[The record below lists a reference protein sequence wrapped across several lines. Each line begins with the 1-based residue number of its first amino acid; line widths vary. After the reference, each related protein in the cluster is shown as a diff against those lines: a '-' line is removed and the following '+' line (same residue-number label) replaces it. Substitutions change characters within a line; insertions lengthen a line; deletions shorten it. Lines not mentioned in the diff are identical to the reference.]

1 VNSKKMLKFHKKTIY
16 EALGREP
23 VHPFPARMAPGIA
36 LAAMPADSDQLRV
49 LDPMMGS
56 GTVLAMARARGHR
69 GFGFDLDPLAVLI
82 SKVWTTA
89 NDPEEVRE
97 ASNEVLTG
105 AKDLF
110 SGISEED
117 AYPPHAD
124 EETRNFL
131 TYWFDPQAR
140 RQLTALSNCIACI
153 PQDITR
159 NVLWCAYSR
168 LIITKQAGASLA
180 RDLAHSRPHRFYA
193 EAPLKP
199 FEKFPA
205 SVERVLANTI
215 SAKSGDRGPAPTIHL
230 GDARKLPVESGSID
244 LVLTSPPYLNAI
256 DYLRCSK
263 FSLVWMGESVSGLR
277 QVRCDSVGAEA
288 AKNSTADDPEVARVM
303 KAMKLKPRLAPQ
315 QERILGRYIDDMR
328 DAISEVGRV
337 LADKGKAVYV
347 VGENTVRGTYIR
359 NSTVLCELAEM
370 AGLTLDSRRTRT
382 LPANRRYMPPPAADA
397 GTMDVRMRREVVLTF
412 TKQ

>member
-1 VNSKKMLKFHKKTIY
+1 MLKFHKKTIY

-97 ASNEVLTG
+97 ASKEVLTS

-110 SGISEED
+110 NDISEKD
-117 AYPPHAD
+117 AYPLDGD
-124 EETRNFL
+124 EETRDFV

-140 RQLTALSNCIACI
+140 RQLTALSACI
-153 PQDITR
+153 DCVPQGVTR

-180 RDLAHSRPHRFYA
+180 RDLAHSRPHRSYA

-199 FEKFPA
+199 FEKFSA
-205 SVERVLANTI
+205 SVERVLCNTI
-215 SAKSGDRGPAPTIHL
+215 STKSTDRGPAPTIHL
-230 GDARKLPVESGSID
+230 GDARKLPVESSSID

-263 FSLVWMGESVSGLR
+263 FSLVWMGETISGLR
-277 QVRCDSVGAEA
+277 QVRADSVGAEA
-288 AKNSTADDPEVARVM
+288 GKGPIAYDPEIANVM
-303 KAMKLKPRLAPQ
+303 KTMKLKPKLAPQ

-328 DAISEVGRV
+328 NAISEVGRV
-337 LADKGKAVYV
+337 LADTGKAVYV

-359 NSTVLCELAEM
+359 NSTVVCELASSV
-370 AGLTLDSRRTRT
+370 GLTLDSRRTRA
-382 LPANRRYMPPPAADA
+382 LPTNRRYMPPPATDA
-397 GTMDVRMRREVVLTF
+397 GTMDARIRREVVLTF
-412 TKQ
+412 TKR

>member
-1 VNSKKMLKFHKKTIY
+1 MLKFHKKTIY

-89 NDPEEVRE
+89 NDSEAVRE
-97 ASNEVLTG
+97 ASKEVLAS

-110 SGISEED
+110 CDISEED
-117 AYPPHAD
+117 AYPLGAD
-124 EETRNFL
+124 EETQNFV

-140 RQLTALSNCIACI
+140 RQLTALSACI
-153 PQDITR
+153 DCVQQDITR

-168 LIITKQAGASLA
+168 LIITKQSGASLA

-199 FEKFPA
+199 FEKFPS
-205 SVERVLANTI
+205 SVERVLANTL
-215 SAKSGDRGPAPTIHL
+215 STKSTDRGPSPTIHL

-277 QVRCDSVGAEA
+277 QVRSDSVGAES
-288 AKNSTADDPEVARVM
+288 AKNSTADDPEIARVM
-303 KAMKLKPRLAPQ
+303 KAMKLKPKLAPQ
-315 QERILGRYIDDMR
+315 QARILGRYIDDMR
-328 DAISEVGRV
+328 DAIGEVGRV
-337 LADKGKAVYV
+337 LADKGQAVYV

-359 NSTVLCELAEM
+359 NSTAVCELAKM

-382 LPANRRYMPPPAADA
+382 LPANRRYMPPPAAAA
-397 GTMDVRMRREVVLTF
+397 GTMDTRMRREVVLTF
-412 TKQ
+412 TKH